1 MAIKPSEIRYKGNPP
16 AVFGLAGILFAA
28 ASLPPEEEVVKFLQY
43 CAIGASASGISVSLA
58 PAAHAQQTGVRAKIG
73 IYRPSADNVAS
84 KTNILGEADF
94 VLPKVSDGKYVASV
108 GYTTGRGQDGKLT
121 VVPVTIGHYFQA
133 PNPASSVTGN
143 VYYGVGVGPYWVKA
157 ERNGTTDSKVT
168 IGGYGVVGY
177 QFPKQYFLEA
187 KYHVAGKVNGVNPG
201 GLAIAIG
208 KSF

>member
-1 MAIKPSEIRYKGNPP
+1 VKVLQFCALGAI
-16 AVFGLAGILFAA
+16 
-28 ASLPPEEEVVKFLQY
+28 
-43 CAIGASASGISVSLA
+43 ASGISLSLA
-58 PAAHAQQTGVRAKIG
+58 PAAHAQTTGVRAKVG

-94 VLPKVSDGKYVASV
+94 VLPKFSNGKYVASV
-108 GYTTGRGQDGKLT
+108 GYTSGSGSDGKLT

-133 PNPASSVTGN
+133 PNPIGSVTGN
-143 VYYGVGVGPYWVKA
+143 IYYGAGLGPYWVKA
-157 ERNGTTDSKVT
+157 TRSGSTDSKVT
-168 IGGYGVVGY
+168 VGGYGVVGY
-177 QFPKQYFLEA
+177 QFPSQYFLEA